1 MLFTNKR
8 NRFFSIIFVPDQDQ
22 NPKSFS
28 MSYAKGFLILLGLA
42 VLSIHIILGTIGYF
56 QIHYLKN
63 KTEVLQNEKDSLAA
77 QNKQIE
83 RIALDFQK
91 YSTLD
96 DKIRS
101 ALAASMGLSEES
113 LRDLEALE
121 PGSSEMA
128 SPSSILETSRNNL
141 TFSNQNYLSL
151 LSEKKDAF
159 FNPENLPTF
168 LPVQGHVTTRFQQGG
183 WFLGR
188 SHLGIDI
195 AAKRGTAIKAAGA
208 GIVLLADYT
217 SDFGNVVMISHGNGV
232 FTYYGHA
239 MHLLVKR
246 GMRVDRGQQIA
257 LLGSSGPSSAP
268 HLHFEIWK
276 NGKALNPEKC
286 IFALDTG
293 SKDAG
298 LW

>member
-1 MLFTNKR
+1 MLLNNKR

-56 QIHYLKN
+56 RINYLKN

-91 YSTLD
+91 YSKLD

-141 TFSNQNYLSL
+141 TFSNQNYL
-151 LSEKKDAF
+151 
-159 FNPENLPTF
+159 
-168 LPVQGHVTTRFQQGG
+168 RFWNEFQK
-183 WFLGR
+183 
-188 SHLGIDI
+188 I
-195 AAKRGTAIKAAGA
+195 
-208 GIVLLADYT
+208 
-217 SDFGNVVMISHGNGV
+217 
-232 FTYYGHA
+232 
-239 MHLLVKR
+239 
-246 GMRVDRGQQIA
+246 
-257 LLGSSGPSSAP
+257 
-268 HLHFEIWK
+268 
-276 NGKALNPEKC
+276 
-286 IFALDTG
+286 
-293 SKDAG
+293 
-298 LW
+298 